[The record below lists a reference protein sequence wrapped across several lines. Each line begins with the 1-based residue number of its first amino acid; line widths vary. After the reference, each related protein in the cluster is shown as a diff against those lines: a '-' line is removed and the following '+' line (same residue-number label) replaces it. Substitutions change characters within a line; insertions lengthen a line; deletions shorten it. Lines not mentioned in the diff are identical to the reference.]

1 MKNLLYA
8 VGFLGASLAAGDSYS
23 QTKENYVKIEKVEI
37 KSRELENAAKN
48 FTLSNVYTTPT
59 SIPFDSL
66 DEKTKNR
73 VWQMLSNQYEVKT
86 EQLENE
92 LKDCEGYKVQNAKLE
107 ETVKTLSA
115 DNEAIREESKSLK
128 AQMKEDGKKDK
139 E

>member
-8 VGFLGASLAAGDSYS
+8 VGFLGASLVAENSYS

-107 ETVKTLSA
+107 ETVKNLSA

-128 AQMKEDGKKDK
+128 AQMKEDEKK
-139 E
+139 